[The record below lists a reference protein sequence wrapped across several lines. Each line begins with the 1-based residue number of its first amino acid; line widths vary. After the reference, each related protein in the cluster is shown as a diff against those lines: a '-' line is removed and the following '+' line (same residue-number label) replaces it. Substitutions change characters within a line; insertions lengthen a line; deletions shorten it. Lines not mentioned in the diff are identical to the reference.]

1 MVESAPASLFVAG
14 LVLVAAVFVAG
25 IARLVRAG
33 DASLVSGYTPGD
45 LPPDEERVL
54 TWRASTLGYVAAV
67 YTALGG
73 PIALL
78 SLPDSVWLG
87 WTAGFL
93 LLLLPA
99 YAVDPRRW
107 PPG

>member
-1 MVESAPASLFVAG
+1 MVEA
-14 LVLVAAVFVAG
+14 AAVVVAG
-25 IARLVRAG
+25 IALVAAAFTASIAWLVRAG

-45 LPPDEERVL
+45 LPPAEERVL
-54 TWRASTLGYVAAV
+54 TRRAGAVGYLAAA
-67 YTALGG
+67 YTALGA

-78 SLPDSVWLG
+78 SLPDIAWLA

-93 LLLLPA
+93 GLLVPA

-107 PPG
+107 PPGRE

>member
-1 MVESAPASLFVAG
+1 MADPTPRSLFVAG
-14 LVLVAAVFVAG
+14 LVLVVSVAMAAVG
-25 IARLVRAG
+25 RLVRAG
-33 DASLVSGYTPGD
+33 DASLISGYTPGD
-45 LPPDEERVL
+45 LPPAAERVL
-54 TWRASTLGYVAAV
+54 ARRAGALSYVAAV
-67 YTALGG
+67 YTALGA

-78 SLPDSVWLG
+78 SLPDAAWLA

-99 YAVDPRRW
+99 YAIDPRRW

>member
-1 MVESAPASLFVAG
+1 MTEASAAAVAG
-14 LVLVAAVFVAG
+14 IVLVAAAFTAVV
-25 IARLVRAG
+25 ARLVRGG
-33 DASLVSGYTPGD
+33 DASLISGYTPGD
-45 LPPDEERVL
+45 LPPAEERTL
-54 TWRASTLGYVAAV
+54 TRRASTLGYLAAV
-67 YTALGG
+67 YTGLGV

-78 SLPDSVWLG
+78 SLPDGAWLL

-93 LLLLPA
+93 LLLPLA

>member
-1 MVESAPASLFVAG
+1 MVEPVPASLFVAG
-14 LVLVAAVFVAG
+14 LVLVAAVFTAAV
-25 IARLVRAG
+25 ARLVRAG
-33 DASLVSGYTPGD
+33 DASLVSGYTSGD

-54 TWRASTLGYVAAV
+54 VRRAGTLGYVAAT
-67 YTALGG
+67 YTALGA

-78 SLPDSVWLG
+78 SLPDGVWLA
-87 WTAGFL
+87 WTAGYLLFL
-93 LLLLPA
+93 PPA